1 MKYLGP
7 ERGDKVGECLCE
19 VLDARDKGEEVA
31 GDELLLRSPNVLSVL
46 KRDGVL
52 VGVVAGVRG
61 AGRGAE
67 KVWI

>member
-1 MKYLGP
+1 M
-7 ERGDKVGECLCE
+7 V
-19 VLDARDKGEEVA
+19 
-31 GDELLLRSPNVLSVL
+31 DELLLRSPNILTVL

-67 KVWI
+67 EVWVEVRLVVGGDDRGLVKCLMWA